1 MGQLMVKLS
10 GRRRIGEGDVNL
22 EYHRYGKEGAAACV
36 VDCNSQLPG
45 HFDVIENSDHQLP
58 GHNVLEEPSASRTKS
73 EVKMVFICY
82 GIY

>member
-36 VDCNSQLPG
+36 VGCNSSDQLPG
-45 HFDVIENSDHQLP
+45 HCDAFENSD
-58 GHNVLEEPSASRTKS
+58 VLEEPSASRTKF
-73 EVKMVFICY
+73 EVKMVFLCY
-82 GIY
+82 CI